1 MKLVMKI
8 PLSYNLRHLVVRRTT
23 SLMTALGIALTV
35 GVLLAVLALVDG
47 LRQAFAA
54 TGDPLHVLVL
64 RKGSDSELVS
74 NLSRAVY
81 QDMRSNP
88 GISRGPSGE
97 PRISLEL
104 VTIVNLPRI
113 DNPDGMNVTLRGLA
127 PLGLKMREG
136 LTLTAGRWF
145 DPGKREVVVGS
156 SISKR
161 FPDAA
166 LGRRIHLGRADWD
179 IVGIMETRNSVSNSE
194 IFADLNLLAADN
206 NRSEVLSSALVEAP
220 DEASVVVLL
229 EDLNNDRRLNVN
241 AQRERDYYGAQ
252 TSSGAPIQY
261 IGTLVA
267 LIMAVGSSFAAM
279 NTMYAAVARRSR
291 EIGTLR
297 VLGFSRGS
305 ILASFLIEAAL
316 LSLVGGLIGLVL
328 VLPLN
333 GVTTGIGN
341 FNTFSEIS
349 FNFHIGPAAALK
361 GLVFAVTIGVVGG
374 LLPAIMASRKEI
386 LTALREI

>member
-1 MKLVMKI
+1 MKI
-8 PLSYNLRHLVVRRTT
+8 PLAYNLRNLTVRRTT
-23 SLMTALGIALTV
+23 SLMTALGIGLTV

-47 LRQAFAA
+47 LRQAFEA

-74 NLSRAVY
+74 NLGRTVY
-81 QDMRSNP
+81 QDMRSKP
-88 GISRGPSGE
+88 GIRRGPSGE
-97 PRISLEL
+97 PRVSLEL

-113 DNPDGMNVTLRGLA
+113 DNPDGMNITLRGLT
-127 PLGLKMREG
+127 PIGTEMREG
-136 LTLTAGRWF
+136 LALVAGRWF
-145 DPGKREVVVGS
+145 EPGKREVVVGS
-156 SISKR
+156 SIVKR

-194 IFADLNLLAADN
+194 IFGDLNLLAADN
-206 NRSEVLSSALVEAP
+206 NRSEMLSSALVEAP
-220 DEASVVVLL
+220 DEASLAAL
-229 EDLNNDRRLNVN
+229 IEDLNNDRRLNVN
-241 AQRERDYYGAQ
+241 AQRERDYYDAQ
-252 TSSGAPIQY
+252 TTSGAPIQY

-305 ILASFLIEAAL
+305 ILTSFLIEAAL

-328 VLPLN
+328 VFPLN

-349 FNFHIGPAAALK
+349 FNFHIGPASALK
-361 GLVFAVTIGVVGG
+361 GLAFALTMGVVGG
-374 LLPAIMASRKEI
+374 LLPAVMASRKEI

>member
-1 MKLVMKI
+1 MHAMKI
-8 PLSYNLRHLVVRRTT
+8 PLTYNLRNLAVRRTT

-47 LRQAFAA
+47 LRQAFES
-54 TGDPLHVLVL
+54 TGEPLHVLVL

-74 NLSRAVY
+74 NLSRSVY
-81 QDMRSNP
+81 QDMRSNRLIRRE
-88 GISRGPSGE
+88 GAGQ

-104 VTIVNLPRI
+104 VTIVNLPRV
-113 DNPDGMNVTLRGLA
+113 DNPDGMNITLRGLS
-127 PLGLKMREG
+127 PIGIEMREG
-136 LTLTAGRWF
+136 LQLAAGRWF
-145 DPGKREVVVGS
+145 EPGKREVVVGS
-156 SISKR
+156 AIQR
-161 FPDAA
+161 RYPDAA
-166 LGRRIHLGRADWD
+166 LGRKIHLGRADWD
-179 IVGIMETRNSVSNSE
+179 IVGIMQTRNSAANSE

-206 NRSEVLSSALVEAP
+206 SRSEVLSSALVEAP
-220 DEASVVVLL
+220 DQDAVTALIE
-229 EDLNNDRRLNVN
+229 ELNNDRRLNVN
-241 AQRERDYYGAQ
+241 AQRERDYYDAQ

-267 LIMAVGSSFAAM
+267 IIMAVGSSFAAM

-297 VLGFSRGS
+297 VLGFTRGS
-305 ILASFLIEAAL
+305 ILTSFLIEAAL
-316 LSLVGGLIGLVL
+316 LSFAGGLIGVL
-328 VLPLN
+328 LALPLN

-349 FNFHIGPAAALK
+349 FNFHIGPGTVLK
-361 GLVFAVTIGVVGG
+361 GLSFAVSMGVLGG
-374 LLPAIMASRKEI
+374 LLPAVMASRKEI

>member
-1 MKLVMKI
+1 MKI
-8 PLSYNLRHLVVRRTT
+8 PLAYNLRNLTVRRTT

-47 LRQAFAA
+47 LRQAFQA

-74 NLSRAVY
+74 NLSRTVY
-81 QDMRSNP
+81 QDMRSKP
-88 GISRGPSGE
+88 GIRRGPSGE

-113 DNPDGMNVTLRGLA
+113 DNPDGMNITLRGLT
-127 PLGLKMREG
+127 PIGTEMREG
-136 LTLTAGRWF
+136 LALVAGRWF
-145 DPGKREVVVGS
+145 EPGKREVVVGS
-156 SISKR
+156 SIVKR
-161 FPDAA
+161 FRDAA
-166 LGRRIHLGRADWD
+166 LGRRIHLGRSDWD

-194 IFADLNLLAADN
+194 IFGDLNLLAADN

-220 DEASVVVLL
+220 DEASVSALV

-241 AQRERDYYGAQ
+241 AQRERDYYDSQ

-267 LIMAVGSSFAAM
+267 FVMAVGSSFAAM

-305 ILASFLIEAAL
+305 ILASFLIEASL
-316 LSLVGGLIGLVL
+316 LSLAGGVIGLVL
-328 VLPLN
+328 ALPLN

-361 GLVFAVTIGVVGG
+361 ALGFALAMGLVGG
-374 LLPAIMASRKEI
+374 LLPAVMASRKEI

>member
-1 MKLVMKI
+1 MKI
-8 PLSYNLRHLVVRRTT
+8 PLSYNLRNLAVRRTT

-47 LRQAFAA
+47 LRQAFEA

-74 NLSRAVY
+74 NLDRTVY
-81 QDMRSNP
+81 QDMRSNRLI
-88 GISRGPSGE
+88 GRGASGE

-104 VTIVNLPRI
+104 VTIVNLPSI
-113 DNPDGMNVTLRGLA
+113 DNPDGVNVTLRGLT
-127 PLGLKMREG
+127 PIGGEMREG
-136 LTLTAGRWF
+136 LRLAAGRWF
-145 DPGKREVVVGS
+145 EPGKREVVVGS

-166 LGRRIHLGRADWD
+166 LGRRIHLGRGDWD
-179 IVGIMETRNSVSNSE
+179 IVGIMQTRNSASNSE

-206 NRSEVLSSALVEAP
+206 SRSEVLSSVLVEAA
-220 DEASVVVLL
+220 DQNAVSALIE
-229 EDLNNDRRLNVN
+229 ELNNDRRLNVN
-241 AQRERDYYGAQ
+241 AQRERDYYDAQ

-267 LIMAVGSSFAAM
+267 IIMAVGSSFAAM

-297 VLGFSRGS
+297 VLGFSR
-305 ILASFLIEAAL
+305 LNYTL
-316 LSLVGGLIGLVL
+316 LWPGLPFTCIKD
-328 VLPLN
+328 
-333 GVTTGIGN
+333 
-341 FNTFSEIS
+341 SS
-349 FNFHIGPAAALK
+349 
-361 GLVFAVTIGVVGG
+361 
-374 LLPAIMASRKEI
+374 
-386 LTALREI
+386 